1 MFLPKVA
8 LLPSMVMHMYDAAFS
23 PSDRLADA
31 GARLA
36 ASVGSA
42 DSEVSLAT
50 RPRSLAPEWDFEAC
64 GTTMVAEHASFQDEL
79 TVFAAGS
86 GNVTIASFAINPND
100 PFATPATRPCCQG
113 HERRALRDSVS
124 NPERRP
130 IFL

>member
-23 PSDRLADA
+23 LSDRFADA

-36 ASVGSA
+36 ASVVSA
-42 DSEVSLAT
+42 DPEASPAT
-50 RPRSLAPEWDFEAC
+50 RPPSLGPTWNFEVC
-64 GTTMVAEHASFQDEL
+64 CTNMVAEHASLEDEL
-79 TVFAAGS
+79 SVFAAGH
-86 GNVTIASFAINPND
+86 GRDAIASFAINPND
-100 PFATPATRPCCQG
+100 PFATPATRPRRQG
-113 HERRALRDSVS
+113 HERHALRDSVS